1 MMDPKKLT
9 YMERKL
15 YGPWYVRLGYFMKE
29 VAVPLI
35 VLIVGIFVCCIDDFP
50 VEWLL
55 LQF

>member
-35 VLIVGIFVCCIDDFP
+35 ALIVGIFVCCIDDFP
-50 VEWLL
+50 AEWLL